1 MTVETYAAY
10 LAVCVVA
17 IVVPGPTNTLIV
29 ANGMRFGARAG
40 LLNVAG
46 TQLAVAIMIGI
57 VGIGLTSLITAAGQ
71 WFAWVKLIGAAY
83 LVYIGIQ
90 MLRSS
95 GRLHMASAPRAG
107 FFMQGF
113 LVAAS
118 NPKQLVFFGALLPQF
133 VDPTQSH
140 VLQVAMLGG
149 TAIVVGTLSDSAYAL
164 AAGRIAGRFT
174 ERRVKWVSRVGGG
187 FLVAGGVWLALARAR

>member
-1 MTVETYAAY
+1 MNPETYLAY

-46 TQLAVAIMIGI
+46 TQAAVAIMIAI
-57 VGIGLTSLITAAGQ
+57 VGVGLTSLIAAAGE
-71 WFAWVKLIGAAY
+71 WFSWIKLIGAAY
-83 LVYIGIQ
+83 LVYIGVQ

-95 GRLHMASAPRAG
+95 GRIEQAAAPRAG

-133 VDPTQSH
+133 VDPAQSH
-140 VLQVAMLGG
+140 LAQIAVLGG
-149 TAIVVGTLSDSAYAL
+149 TAIVVGTVSDSAYAL
-164 AAGRIAGRFT
+164 AAGRIARRLT
-174 ERRVKWVSRVGGG
+174 AWRVKLVSRASGC
-187 FLVAGGVWLALARAR
+187 FLVAGGVWLALAKVR